1 MYFIFF
7 SPSNQPFIVCT
18 PSVSNQFSI
27 IPSRKMSQKPL
38 QSNSKWSNAKHSA
51 NTVFQ
56 WCFNLNISEKIL
68 IAHLQTAHRP
78 FKAHSNYSRRH
89 SQDTYSFTT
98 LINYWYILT
107 LIGKQFDSADAQF
120 KLYIHIE
127 TNLWLLFCFSS
138 ACVPDAE
145 KDTHAEVVDTVPH
158 KGDHTG
164 NKTQEFSSLPIK
176 EYLDYHNQNTIS
188 ANTTLNTDGIKR
200 YKAHEGF
207 GDRRQMVNGART
219 YFYQNEAQCEK
230 NMETFLRCI
239 EAVAGNKASTLKS
252 FHFIYILV
260 AWK

>member
-1 MYFIFF
+1 MKQIYGYFF
-7 SPSNQPFIVCT
+7 
-18 PSVSNQFSI
+18 
-27 IPSRKMSQKPL
+27 L
-38 QSNSKWSNAKHSA
+38 
-51 NTVFQ
+51 
-56 WCFNLNISEKIL
+56 
-68 IAHLQTAHRP
+68 
-78 FKAHSNYSRRH
+78 
-89 SQDTYSFTT
+89 
-98 LINYWYILT
+98 
-107 LIGKQFDSADAQF
+107 
-120 KLYIHIE
+120 
-127 TNLWLLFCFSS
+127 FSS

-176 EYLDYHNQNTIS
+176 EYLDYHNQDNTN

-239 EAVAGNKASTLKS
+239 EAVAGNKAFTLKS
-252 FHFIYILV
+252 LLHINISCLEIIV
-260 AWK
+260 QARPLLTGP

>member
-1 MYFIFF
+1 MNQVYGYF
-7 SPSNQPFIVCT
+7 
-18 PSVSNQFSI
+18 
-27 IPSRKMSQKPL
+27 
-38 QSNSKWSNAKHSA
+38 
-51 NTVFQ
+51 
-56 WCFNLNISEKIL
+56 
-68 IAHLQTAHRP
+68 
-78 FKAHSNYSRRH
+78 
-89 SQDTYSFTT
+89 
-98 LINYWYILT
+98 
-107 LIGKQFDSADAQF
+107 
-120 KLYIHIE
+120 
-127 TNLWLLFCFSS
+127 FCFSS

-164 NKTQEFSSLPIK
+164 NKTQEFSSLPK
-176 EYLDYHNQNTIS
+176 EYLDYHNQDNTN

-252 FHFIYILV
+252 LLLIYISCLEIV
-260 AWK
+260 QARPLLTGP

>member
-1 MYFIFF
+1 MMLKSKYIRANSH
-7 SPSNQPFIVCT
+7 SPFKNCTQNTILVLLRGPFT
-18 PSVSNQFSI
+18 FTDS
-27 IPSRKMSQKPL
+27 L
-38 QSNSKWSNAKHSA
+38 QHYKI
-51 NTVFQ
+51 TGVFQ
-56 WCFNLNISEKIL
+56 HLLENNLTVQMRYSKSISIMNQ
-68 IAHLQTAHRP
+68 IYGYH
-78 FKAHSNYSRRH
+78 
-89 SQDTYSFTT
+89 
-98 LINYWYILT
+98 
-107 LIGKQFDSADAQF
+107 
-120 KLYIHIE
+120 
-127 TNLWLLFCFSS
+127 FCFSS

-176 EYLDYHNQNTIS
+176 EYLDYHNQDNTN

-239 EAVAGNKASTLKS
+239 EAVAGNKAFTLKS
-252 FHFIYILV
+252 FLYINISCLEIGP
-260 AWK
+260 